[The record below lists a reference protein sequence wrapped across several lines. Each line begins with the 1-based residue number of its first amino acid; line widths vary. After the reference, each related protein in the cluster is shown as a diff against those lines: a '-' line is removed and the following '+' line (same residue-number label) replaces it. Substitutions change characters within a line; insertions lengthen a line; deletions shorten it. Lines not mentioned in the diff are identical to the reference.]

1 MSTATTTAR
10 GAQPRGT
17 ARAAHPAA
25 PAPGAPAL
33 LLRGLTQRF
42 GAVTAVDG
50 IDLRIEPG
58 EVVAFLGPNGAGKT
72 STLDVVLGLAQPTS
86 GTVEV
91 CGTTP
96 RDAVDRGWISAV
108 MQTGGLLKDLT
119 VAETVQLTASLFA
132 SHQPLYAVME
142 RAGIAGIAGRRVGK
156 CSGGEQQRLR
166 FALALLPD
174 PRLLVLDEPTTG
186 MDVEG
191 RRAFWGAIQ
200 ADAAKG
206 RTVVFATHYLEEA
219 DAYAD
224 RVVLVSR
231 GRVVADGT
239 AAQVRAM
246 SSGRTVR
253 ATWPGA
259 TPAEVDRLGDLD
271 GVESVSLAGSTVT
284 AHTTD
289 SDALAR
295 HLLTRT
301 PSRDLEVTSRGLED
315 TFVALTQPTTGTPST
330 SQEQR

>member
-1 MSTATTTAR
+1 MSTATTR
-10 GAQPRGT
+10 V
-17 ARAAHPAA
+17 PAPPA
-25 PAPGAPAL
+25 PARHPDPGAPAL

-42 GAVTAVDG
+42 GSVTAVDG
-50 IDLRIEPG
+50 IDLEVAPG

-119 VAETVQLTASLFA
+119 VAETVELTASLFS
-132 SHQPLYAVME
+132 SHQPLDAVME
-142 RAGIAGIAGRRVGK
+142 RAGVSGIAGRRVGK

-166 FALALLPD
+166 FAMALLPD

-191 RRAFWGAIQ
+191 RRAFWKAIRD
-200 ADAAKG
+200 DAQRPHRG
-206 RTVVFATHYLEEA
+206 RTVIFATHYLEEA
-219 DAYAD
+219 DTYAD

-259 TPAEVDRLGDLD
+259 TPAEVDRLGLLG
-271 GVESVSLAGSTVT
+271 GVESVSLVGSTVT

-295 HLLTRT
+295 HLLSAT
-301 PSRDLEVTSRGLED
+301 PCRDLEVTARGLED
-315 TFVALTQPTTGTPST
+315 TFLALTQPTNA
-330 SQEQR
+330 QEQR